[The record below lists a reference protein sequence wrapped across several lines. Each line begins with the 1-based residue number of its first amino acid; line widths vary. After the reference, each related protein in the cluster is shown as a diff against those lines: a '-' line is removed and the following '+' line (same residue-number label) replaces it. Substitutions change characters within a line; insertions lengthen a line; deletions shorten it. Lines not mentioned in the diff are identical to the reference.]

1 MASKHSAADQAFLDG
16 LPGWKLIE
24 FRNYM
29 FTPSYITSN
38 AGRFLDHEWIDI
50 PALREFL
57 GNSAPEAGSDASST
71 RSTRLSACPDLVRI
85 KTEGADPLPLS
96 APPTSFKIRTSYE
109 GGREVLEISSDS
121 ESDAD
126 EISGDLTRGASRSSS
141 VYHPPDD
148 NELPDTPDSDDEF
161 PTVVSAP
168 SVELIES
175 DDESHASKV
184 SKNKDVNDFD
194 CDSDADEHGGSND
207 SDDDSGLFES
217 DTLWQDPIKS
227 YVRIGNFQITKKN
240 KSFKHIEYVDEL
252 PSVYPQFPERTAI
265 VVDLRDPKFNIK
277 KPNSD
282 ELYTVDHLIR
292 NADNDSYRN
301 DGSGAGSST
310 ALVTFVPGEAAIEC
324 RRASGP
330 GVYGVLPFG
339 APSARAGLRASRRRR
354 MRLLPAARPPAP
366 PAARPHRPVPA
377 RAARLPLRR
386 APSLGLLPVY
396 SDISPLVA
404 PLFYLPA
411 HACAAC
417 PRSLALPTLP
427 PAPPPPARVL
437 LWTSTCTFLC
447 QALIYDPSTPT
458 AAAPQPPL
466 RSVRAFRD
474 RDHCACIYAPTP
486 DSVPPPIFA
495 AHYPPP
501 AARRLPPAARLHRP
515 LPAARPS
522 LIFLQAFHIE
532 IFFCTYC
539 SPCFSIYLL
548 LVFFF

>member
-16 LPGWKLIE
+16 LPGRKLIE

-38 AGRFLDHEWIDI
+38 AGRFLDHKWIDI

-109 GGREVLEISSDS
+109 GGREVLEISSVRNLLRIIP
-121 ESDAD
+121 ETPIFFRYAD

-141 VYHPPDD
+141 IYHPPDD
-148 NELPDTPDSDDEF
+148 NDTHDSDGEF

-168 SVELIES
+168 SVESIES
-175 DDESHASKV
+175 DDESHASEF

-240 KSFKHIEYVDEL
+240 KSFKCIEYVDEL

-265 VVDLRDPKFNIK
+265 VVDLHDPKFNIK

-282 ELYTVDHLIR
+282 ELYTVDH
-292 NADNDSYRN
+292 
-301 DGSGAGSST
+301 
-310 ALVTFVPGEAAIEC
+310 
-324 RRASGP
+324 RR
-330 GVYGVLPFG
+330 
-339 APSARAGLRASRRRR
+339 
-354 MRLLPAARPPAP
+354 
-366 PAARPHRPVPA
+366 
-377 RAARLPLRR
+377 
-386 APSLGLLPVY
+386 
-396 SDISPLVA
+396 
-404 PLFYLPA
+404 
-411 HACAAC
+411 
-417 PRSLALPTLP
+417 T
-427 PAPPPPARVL
+427 
-437 LWTSTCTFLC
+437 
-447 QALIYDPSTPT
+447 
-458 AAAPQPPL
+458 
-466 RSVRAFRD
+466 
-474 RDHCACIYAPTP
+474 
-486 DSVPPPIFA
+486 
-495 AHYPPP
+495 
-501 AARRLPPAARLHRP
+501 
-515 LPAARPS
+515 
-522 LIFLQAFHIE
+522 
-532 IFFCTYC
+532 
-539 SPCFSIYLL
+539 
-548 LVFFF
+548 

>member
-16 LPGWKLIE
+16 LPGRKLIE

-148 NELPDTPDSDDEF
+148 NGTPDSDDEF

-175 DDESHASKV
+175 DDESHASEV
-184 SKNKDVNDFD
+184 AKNKDVNDFD
-194 CDSDADEHGGSND
+194 CDADEHGGSND

-240 KSFKHIEYVDEL
+240 KSFKRIEYVDEL

-282 ELYTVDHLIR
+282 GLYTVDHLIR

-324 RRASGP
+324 RRASGRCK
-330 GVYGVLPFG
+330 GAFACERIDRKLINIIRYGLDPAPRDAILSAQADTRRNDGTTPEQNAAIFKEVICNSKCTAIDSDGNVCKG
-339 APSARAGLRASRRRR
+339 APMMKPKAKVR
-354 MRLLPAARPPAP
+354 
-366 PAARPHRPVPA
+366 
-377 RAARLPLRR
+377 
-386 APSLGLLPVY
+386 
-396 SDISPLVA
+396 I
-404 PLFYLPA
+404 
-411 HACAAC
+411 C
-417 PRSLALPTLP
+417 TL
-427 PAPPPPARVL
+427 
-437 LWTSTCTFLC
+437 SC
-447 QALIYDPSTPT
+447 
-458 AAAPQPPL
+458 
-466 RSVRAFRD
+466 
-474 RDHCACIYAPTP
+474 
-486 DSVPPPIFA
+486 
-495 AHYPPP
+495 
-501 AARRLPPAARLHRP
+501 
-515 LPAARPS
+515 
-522 LIFLQAFHIE
+522 
-532 IFFCTYC
+532 
-539 SPCFSIYLL
+539 
-548 LVFFF
+548 